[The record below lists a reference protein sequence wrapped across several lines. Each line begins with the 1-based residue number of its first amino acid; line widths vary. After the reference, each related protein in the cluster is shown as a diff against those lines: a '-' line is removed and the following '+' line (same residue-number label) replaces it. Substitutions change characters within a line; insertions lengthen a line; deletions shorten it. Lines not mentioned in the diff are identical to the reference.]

1 MLQLILDV
9 ETKKTF
15 DEVGGFFP
23 EKLGISFVGVCMRKN
38 FSEKGQMLSFFEKDL
53 GELFPLLEKADVVVG
68 FNIDGFDMP
77 TFLNYYSGDI
87 SKIPTLDILSRI
99 KDSAGHRIKLDSVA
113 QETLGVGKSGDGL
126 DAIKYYHQGRLEELQ
141 KYCLQDVIVTRDVY
155 DYGLNK
161 FETITNNSH
170 WNQPL
175 SSSEQEECVR
185 AVWSPTS
192 Y

>member
-1 MLQLILDV
+1 MDTSI
-9 ETKKTF
+9 E
-15 DEVGGFFP
+15 
-23 EKLGISFVGVCMRKN
+23 
-38 FSEKGQMLSFFEKDL
+38 
-53 GELFPLLEKADVVVG
+53 VVVKSSIREWIMFRFFARRVAVNTAG
-68 FNIDGFDMP
+68 VVA
-77 TFLNYYSGDI
+77 
-87 SKIPTLDILSRI
+87 
-99 KDSAGHRIKLDSVA
+99 SA
-113 QETLGVGKSGDGL
+113 
-126 DAIKYYHQGRLEELQ
+126 AIANGSYAAGAAA
-141 KYCLQDVIVTRDVY
+141 Y